1 MGSMITT
8 EIEEAFPFNPFV
20 EAVVRFLDAVK
31 YKDDNYERAERV
43 ALLKQTHSGAA
54 EYFAQQLQ
62 QGNLPID
69 VAKIDAGLPTCVNL
83 VVCCYPKV
91 AHDVRVD
98 IAIYYTYCLL
108 LDDDSGD
115 PESEMTAFF
124 EDLVGGREQKN
135 WWWRQM
141 NDHLSNSFL
150 SHYGGFCALNIVRG
164 TFDCKSTL
172 KLYHSLLSMNGIR
185 IRADPGW
192 NSLPRML
199 DRAA

>member
-1 MGSMITT
+1 MITN

-31 YKDDNYERAERV
+31 YQDDNSERAERV

-54 EYFAQQLQ
+54 EHFAQQVQ
-62 QGNLPID
+62 QGNVPID
-69 VAKIDAGLPTCVNL
+69 VAKIDAGLSTCVNL

-91 AHDVRVD
+91 APDVRVD

-108 LDDDSGD
+108 LDDDSSD
-115 PESEMTAFF
+115 PESEMTSFF
-124 EDLVGGREQKN
+124 GDLVRGREQKN

-150 SHYGGFCALNIVRG
+150 RHYGGFCALNIVRG
-164 TFDCKSTL
+164 TFDCKFRSSITP
-172 KLYHSLLSMNGIR
+172 HS
-185 IRADPGW
+185 P
-192 NSLPRML
+192 
-199 DRAA
+199 